1 MAQIDILNIKG
12 EKVGELEIREDV
24 FNIEPNPDVMFR
36 YVDMQLTN
44 RRAGTASTKT
54 RGEVSG
60 GGRKPWTQKHT
71 GRARAGS
78 IRAPHW
84 KGGGVA
90 HGPRPKIWNKKLP
103 KKVRKLAL
111 KSALSVKFKE
121 GNLIVLD
128 DLRFDQPKTREM
140 RGVLRN
146 LGLDN
151 IYSLFVLPR
160 KENSYINVKLSGRN
174 LPNVKIII
182 ADNPNNGTPDAVK
195 IDGLN
200 VYDIIRYEK
209 LVLTVDMVK
218 KIEEVLGG

>member
-1 MAQIDILNIKG
+1 MAQIDVLNLKG

-24 FNIEPNPDVMFR
+24 FNIEPNTDVMFR

-60 GGRKPWTQKHT
+60 GGRKPWAQKHT

-90 HGPRPKIWNKKLP
+90 HGPKPKTWNKKLP
-103 KKVRKLAL
+103 KKVKKLAL
-111 KSALSVKFKE
+111 KSALSVKFRE
-121 GNLIVLD
+121 NNLVVLED
-128 DLRFDQPKTREM
+128 IRFDKPKAREM
-140 RGVLRN
+140 REVLKG

-151 IYSLFVLPR
+151 IYSLFVLPK
-160 KENSYINVKLSGRN
+160 KEDAYINVKLSGRN
-174 LPNVKIII
+174 FPNVKIII
-182 ADNPNNGTPDAVK
+182 ADNPNNGTPDSVK

-200 VYDIIRYEK
+200 VYDIIRHEK
-209 LVLTVDMVK
+209 LILTVDMVK